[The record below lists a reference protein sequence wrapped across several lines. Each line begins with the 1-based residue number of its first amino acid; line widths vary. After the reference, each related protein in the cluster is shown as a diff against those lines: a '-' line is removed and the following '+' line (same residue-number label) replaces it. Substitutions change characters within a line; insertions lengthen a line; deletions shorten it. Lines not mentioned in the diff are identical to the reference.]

1 MRCKPLPAP
10 CIATRQPPLLQ
21 RLQRRSGRAART
33 CSCARFFSRR
43 CAGASSRKLAFSEA
57 PLQRHIASHLSSTAV
72 APEDLNYPECLTGT
86 QSSEQAHAAI
96 SSDAPPA
103 ACSPAHVFPVLAAS
117 LAFLRR
123 TELALETPVF
133 EKLVGEV
140 MQRARSA
147 RNFYSQ
153 FRFQILQEACSYIS
167 SSQVA
172 ISARSGK
179 IHGLLFACRSLLQ
192 LREATQVLPAR
203 AALCHSSLRSPTPV
217 AAGYRCRAVRSP
229 SKRRLQV
236 PRSMPVRFA
245 ALTAPALSNLW
256 GVFKQWW
263 RHHGPLFSFSGEN
276 AFYQLW
282 QQAVPTVTMVRA
294 FC

>member
-103 ACSPAHVFPVLAAS
+103 ACSPAHVFPVIAAS

-123 TELALETPVF
+123 VELALETPVF
-133 EKLVGEV
+133 EKLVRYCSALV
-140 MQRARSA
+140 PPAISIHNSVFRSCRRRVPTFPPRKLQSA
-147 RNFYSQ
+147 REVEKFTA
-153 FRFQILQEACSYIS
+153 FCSP
-167 SSQVA
+167 A
-172 ISARSGK
+172 ARCCS
-179 IHGLLFACRSLLQ
+179 CVR
-192 LREATQVLPAR
+192 RRRCCPR
-203 AALCHSSLRSPTPV
+203 ALRSVTVPCGRQRLWLQGID
-217 AAGYRCRAVRSP
+217 AAPCVPQASVDFRCH
-229 SKRRLQV
+229 
-236 PRSMPVRFA
+236 A
-245 ALTAPALSNLW
+245 ACPFDSLP
-256 GVFKQWW
+256 
-263 RHHGPLFSFSGEN
+263 
-276 AFYQLW
+276 
-282 QQAVPTVTMVRA
+282 
-294 FC
+294 